1 MDIVH
6 KYIKDY
12 DKISIKREEITNK
25 DIVQKCY
32 KVRVEDKFEA
42 LCRVIEVE
50 FDFYGILFCKTK
62 LDVDEI
68 TAKLMNRG
76 YKVE

>member
-1 MDIVH
+1 V
-6 KYIKDY
+6 
-12 DKISIKREEITNK
+12 RE
-25 DIVQKCY
+25 Q
-32 KVRVEDKFEA
+32 DKFEA

-62 LDVDEI
+62 NDVDEI
-68 TAKLMNRG
+68 AAKLLNRG

>member
-1 MDIVH
+1 MVH

-12 DKISIKREEITNK
+12 DKVTIKKEELTNS
-25 DIVQKCY
+25 DINQKCY
-32 KVRVEDKFEA
+32 KVSEQDKFEA

-62 LDVDEI
+62 LDVDEVA
-68 TAKLMNRG
+68 AKLMNR
-76 YKVE
+76 